1 MAYLMK
7 VFAAI
12 ATVAPGT
19 STDRL
24 GKQTVQWCQ
33 GKHTMQGSVSIG
45 RREGDEE
52 AGRLQGGERLR

>member
-1 MAYLMK
+1 MHFGCVKEKQQHLPNNHPLVGYLMK

-24 GKQTVQWCQ
+24 GKQTVQWC
-33 GKHTMQGSVSIG
+33 
-45 RREGDEE
+45 
-52 AGRLQGGERLR
+52 